1 MQGRTRGGQCD
12 WRNVTGGRRVRADGV
27 RLGPAG
33 QGTADVSD
41 GVGGQSHPHRADS
54 WSRAGGPRRP
64 WRVVAWVLAGD
75 SEQGAWPTHP
85 RQDPGLW
92 PGGLH
97 PADVGGWS
105 VVKGTAGSLLEGD
118 SLQVVGG

>member
-41 GVGGQSHPHRADS
+41 GVGGQSHPRRADS
-54 WSRAGGPRRP
+54 WSRAGGPS
-64 WRVVAWVLAGD
+64 AVLGV
-75 SEQGAWPTHP
+75 WL
-85 RQDPGLW
+85 PG
-92 PGGLH
+92 
-97 PADVGGWS
+97 S
-105 VVKGTAGSLLEGD
+105 
-118 SLQVVGG
+118 